1 MLVKRFKVSRITV
14 LSSPS
19 SRSETKRSVAAAAAV
34 LHERE
39 TESWQRLFDIY
50 EEFIQRSGTCP
61 WIFRKR
67 GQVDISTGFAA
78 LAMLHFL
85 QTALFKAEPIS
96 FVDRTA

>member
-19 SRSETKRSVAAAAAV
+19 SRSETKRSVVAAAV

-39 TESWQRLFDIY
+39 TASWQRIFDIY

-61 WIFRKR
+61 WIFRMR
-67 GQVDISTGFAA
+67 GVVISTEFRA
-78 LAMLHFL
+78 LVMLLHL
-85 QTALFKAEPIS
+85 IEEAALFKARPIS